1 MDCAGGTLIST
12 KKLERVFNNMKGN
25 CSSVKNTDDVKKALP
40 SGMSEE
46 AGQIVVCDVLGHAF
60 LEGLALFFH
69 SYGTEN
75 GGCKVFVQVRADRWL
90 VRKGKILGFVCLLS
104 LLPFRY
110 ESVQT
115 AFVRKTHAVAILF
128 SLLQATELSREWQRE
143 IVVVHLDVEKA
154 FHHVDHRAAF
164 KAMR

>member
-1 MDCAGGTLIST
+1 M
-12 KKLERVFNNMKGN
+12 
-25 CSSVKNTDDVKKALP
+25 
-40 SGMSEE
+40 
-46 AGQIVVCDVLGHAF
+46 LGHEF
-60 LEGLALFFH
+60 LEGMALFFH
-69 SYGTEN
+69 SHGAEN

-90 VRKGKILGFVCLLS
+90 VRKGKILGYVCLKS
-104 LLPFRY
+104 LIPFRY

-143 IVVVHLDVEKA
+143 KLWVVHFDVEKA
-154 FHHVDHRAAF
+154 FHYVDHLAAF